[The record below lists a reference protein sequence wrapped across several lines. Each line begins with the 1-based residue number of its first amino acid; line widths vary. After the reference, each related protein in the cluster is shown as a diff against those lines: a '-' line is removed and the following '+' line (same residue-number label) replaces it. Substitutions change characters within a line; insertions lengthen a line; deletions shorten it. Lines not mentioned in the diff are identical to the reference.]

1 MQAILRIIQI
11 MIEEIKFKLD
21 KISDFWSHYICD
33 YHKCKNEINFNRN
46 NLTTTSYANLMSY
59 LGDTLDVIEN
69 KNDSTNFQG
78 SFSYHIGL
86 LQAIYIQ
93 QDLIQELLKI
103 FRCEI
108 SKGDL
113 YEDSNYNINR
123 NLRNELVGHP
133 IRKTRIEH
141 NNKIVEV
148 LKSSV
153 LMDIHSNTNEISYA
167 RYHIDNKYSYEK
179 LTYKIDDIISRHYDF
194 LNTYLDKIIN
204 KAKKIL
210 KNFRGRV
217 NVLKKVLET
226 QSFESIVNLT
236 ALDFES
242 IFNSY
247 YIYDPKYLLESHKR
261 RDEHIRYQ
269 NNVNEFLKDLQS
281 WLNETLENLE
291 FAFKERIFESKMTE
305 TNSLFN
311 AEYSKALEK
320 PKLDYHYELGKLGSK
335 KGNEEFD
342 FFSGLLKD
350 KCNDNLEVLK
360 EIEHMEKN
368 RFNELEY
375 HCSLKLI
382 RKILNE
388 E

>member
-1 MQAILRIIQI
+1 

-33 YHKCKNEINFNRN
+33 YQKCKNEINFNRN

-59 LGDTLDVIEN
+59 LGDTLEVIGN
-69 KNDSTNFQG
+69 KNESTNFQG

-103 FRCEI
+103 FCCEI

-113 YEDSNYNINR
+113 YKNSNYNINR

-141 NNKIVEV
+141 ENKNVEV

-153 LMDIHSNTNEISYA
+153 LMDIHSNTNEISYS

-179 LTYKIDDIISRHYDF
+179 LTYKIDDIKSRHYDF

-204 KAKKIL
+204 KANKIL
-210 KNFRGRV
+210 KNFRGRL
-217 NVLKKVLET
+217 NVLNKVLET

-247 YIYDPKYLLESHKR
+247 YIYDPENLLESYKK

-269 NNVNEFLKDLQS
+269 NNVNQFLKDLKS
-281 WLNETLENLE
+281 WITGSLEDLE

-305 TNSLFN
+305 TNSLFST
-311 AEYSKALEK
+311 EYSKALEK
-320 PKLDYHYELGKLGSK
+320 PKLNYHYELGKLGSK
-335 KGNEEFD
+335 RGYQEFD

-350 KCNDNLEVLK
+350 KCIDNFEVIK
-360 EIEHMEKN
+360 EIDHMKKN